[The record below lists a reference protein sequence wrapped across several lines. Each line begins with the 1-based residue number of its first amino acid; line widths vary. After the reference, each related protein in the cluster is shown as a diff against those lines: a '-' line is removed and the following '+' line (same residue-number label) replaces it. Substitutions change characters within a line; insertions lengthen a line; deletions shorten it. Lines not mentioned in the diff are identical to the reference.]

1 MIRCLHLH
9 RTQGVVPVFPHRFQ
23 CLPRAGLAAVLADE
37 MLCFVGVAG
46 RAEYE
51 HDLAF
56 LSVGELDFG
65 LYRSAGI
72 KAGTGPAGQTLAAH
86 RRRAGQ

>member
-1 MIRCLHLH
+1 M
-9 RTQGVVPVFPHRFQ
+9 VPVFPYRFQ

-37 MLCFVGVAG
+37 MLRFVGVAS

-56 LSVGELDFG
+56 LSVGQLDPG
-65 LYRSAGI
+65 LYRGARI
-72 KAGTGPAGQTLAAH
+72 KAGAGPAGQTLTAH